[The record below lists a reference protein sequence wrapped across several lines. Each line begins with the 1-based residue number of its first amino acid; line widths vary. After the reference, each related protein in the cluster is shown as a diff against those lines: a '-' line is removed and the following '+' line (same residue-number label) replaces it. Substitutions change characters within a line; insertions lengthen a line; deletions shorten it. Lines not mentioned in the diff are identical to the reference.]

1 MQIKSKLTIKFSAKS
16 TIARSNKPSPRANRS
31 YELPSAAP
39 MQDISASIPT
49 NIRHPINP
57 INNSPFVAC
66 ERVISFW
73 YFPLLHEKA
82 KAACTKF
89 SLNAAS
95 AFLQTLS
102 ASSHLRIRQ

>member
-1 MQIKSKLTIKFSAKS
+1 MQTKSKFTIKFSVKPI
-16 TIARSNKPSPRANRS
+16 IARCDNLSLRANRS

-73 YFPLLHEKA
+73 YFPLLREKA

-102 ASSHLRIRQ
+102 ASSHLQIHR